1 MTPLAGLRPQRL
13 ADAHNAKRFKKS
25 KHGKNKHRTGQSH
38 HVESASSGFEG
49 EDEEEM
55 EEDGDEE
62 WDPSVYEVQM
72 ESALKALERSFGG
85 LRASGATPSVLDTVH
100 VSAYESRLPL
110 KQVAQVI
117 VRDARMLEVRCFD
130 PTIEKEVKTAI
141 EVANLGLNPVADG
154 KGKLTII
161 VPKPTRETREKLK
174 KIATEEAEGTRNAIR
189 SVRRKAMEKLKKESE
204 GMPKADIKSIE
215 KDIQELTDL
224 WNKKTIEAL
233 HAKIKDI
240 DVI

>member
-1 MTPLAGLRPQRL
+1 
-13 ADAHNAKRFKKS
+13 
-25 KHGKNKHRTGQSH
+25 
-38 HVESASSGFEG
+38 
-49 EDEEEM
+49 
-55 EEDGDEE
+55 
-62 WDPSVYEVQM
+62 
-72 ESALKALERSFGG
+72 
-85 LRASGATPSVLDTVH
+85 VH